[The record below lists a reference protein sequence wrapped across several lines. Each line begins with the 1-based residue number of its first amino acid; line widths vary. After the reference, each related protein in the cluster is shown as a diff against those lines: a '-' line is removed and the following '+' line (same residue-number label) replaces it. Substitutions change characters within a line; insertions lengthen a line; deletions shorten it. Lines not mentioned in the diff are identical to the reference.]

1 MAQIKIEITYDPS
14 TETLAQAVSSLVPST
29 AGIDPNALGEAVTQE
44 ALARLGKATNKTPP
58 AKPETADKTEG
69 AGPTS
74 AATGETSAATGETSA
89 ATGETSAAAESE
101 GETAKESAGGKPDA
115 SPSEPSPKKV
125 SKTDVRAV
133 ATALSKA
140 GKREALSA
148 IFAEFGGK
156 KLSDIKEEDYP
167 ALMERLVA
175 ANG

>member
-14 TETLAQAVSSLVPST
+14 TETLAQAVSSLVPKAAAST
-29 AGIDPNALGEAVTQE
+29 AAVTGKNPE
-44 ALARLGKATNKTPP
+44 APATPKSRPAATAAAEPESTPKSVAEPEPKT
-58 AKPETADKTEG
+58 ETAAEPKG
-69 AGPTS
+69 A
-74 AATGETSAATGETSA
+74 
-89 ATGETSAAAESE
+89 SAAATTGSKPE
-101 GETAKESAGGKPDA
+101 GE
-115 SPSEPSPKKV
+115 PKTV

-140 GKREALSA
+140 GKRDKLSA

-167 ALMERLVA
+167 ALMEKLEA

>member
-14 TETLAQAVSSLVPST
+14 TETLAQAVSSLVPSAT
-29 AGIDPNALGEAVTQE
+29 GIDPNALGEAVTQE
-44 ALARLGKATNKTPP
+44 AIARLRATQN
-58 AKPETADKTEG
+58 AVAQEKPSEAESLDPTA
-69 AGPTS
+69 
-74 AATGETSAATGETSA
+74 AATGKPAATA
-89 ATGETSAAAESE
+89 ATE
-101 GETAKESAGGKPDA
+101 GTAVTADAPSKPDA
-115 SPSEPSPKKV
+115 SPSDPSPKPV

-140 GKREALSA
+140 GKRAELSA

>member
-44 ALARLGKATNKTPP
+44 ALARLGKATGKTAP
-58 AKPETADKTEG
+58 AKAETVDKTEG
-69 AGPTS
+69 AGPTT
-74 AATGETSAATGETSA
+74 ADTGK
-89 ATGETSAAAESE
+89 TSAAAKNE
-101 GETAKESAGGKPDA
+101 GETVKESAGSKPDA

-140 GKREALSA
+140 GKREELSA

>member
-69 AGPTS
+69 AGP
-74 AATGETSAATGETSA
+74 TSA

>member
-29 AGIDPNALGEAVTQE
+29 AGIDPDALGEAVTQE
-44 ALARLGKATNKTPP
+44 ALARLGKTTGKAAQTDEVK
-58 AKPETADKTEG
+58 AEG
-69 AGPTS
+69 ADPTP
-74 AATGETSAATGETSA
+74 AATGETAASAKTGDQAAETSA
-89 ATGETSAAAESE
+89 SGKPSASP
-101 GETAKESAGGKPDA
+101 SDLKPDA
-115 SPSEPSPKKV
+115 KKV

-167 ALMERLVA
+167 ALMEKLEA

>member
-14 TETLAQAVSSLVPST
+14 AETLEQAVSSLVPK
-29 AGIDPNALGEAVTQE
+29 AAIDPNALGEAVTQE
-44 ALARLGKATNKTPP
+44 ALARLGKAPGKT
-58 AKPETADKTEG
+58 KTE
-69 AGPTS
+69 GPTS
-74 AATGETSAATGETSA
+74 AGSGETSAPAKNDGTAASET
-89 ATGETSAAAESE
+89 
-101 GETAKESAGGKPDA
+101 AGGKPSA
-115 SPSEPSPKKV
+115 SPSKPEPGPEPKKV

-140 GKREALSA
+140 GKREELSA

>member
-14 TETLAQAVSSLVPST
+14 KETLEQAVSSLTPKARPT
-29 AGIDPNALGEAVTQE
+29 E
-44 ALARLGKATNKTPP
+44 LARPESEQQGASAAATTGSKPAEPTGGPTPAATAKTSAP
-58 AKPETADKTEG
+58 AKTEG
-69 AGPTS
+69 K
-74 AATGETSAATGETSA
+74 AA
-89 ATGETSAAAESE
+89 SAAADDSSH
-101 GETAKESAGGKPDA
+101 ASHPSDA
-115 SPSEPSPKKV
+115 TPKKV
-125 SKTDVRAV
+125 SKTDVRAI

-140 GKREALSA
+140 GKREELAA